1 MAALHSQ
8 PPTLLPSAPAPRPL
22 PVSPRGGAQR
32 DKMAQ
37 PPVPLKDMKLLDVK
51 LGQLSSWLA
60 MRDFTPGGIVGAF
73 RRGYD
78 RYYNKYI
85 NVKKGGLGGISMVL
99 AGYVVISYIWSYSH
113 LKHDRRR
120 KYH

>member
-1 MAALHSQ
+1 
-8 PPTLLPSAPAPRPL
+8 
-22 PVSPRGGAQR
+22 
-32 DKMAQ
+32 MAQ
-37 PPVPLKDMKLLDVK
+37 PPVLLKDMKLLDVK
-51 LGQLSSWLA
+51 LGQLPSWLA
-60 MRDFTPGGIVGAF
+60 MRDFTPGGIVGAL

-113 LKHDRRR
+113 LKHERHR

>member
-1 MAALHSQ
+1 
-8 PPTLLPSAPAPRPL
+8 
-22 PVSPRGGAQR
+22 
-32 DKMAQ
+32 MAQ

-51 LGQLSSWLA
+51 VGQLSSWLA

-85 NVKKGGLGGISMVL
+85 NVRKGGLGGISMVL
-99 AGYVVISYIWSYSH
+99 AGYVVLSYIWSYSH
-113 LKHDRRR
+113 ISK
-120 KYH
+120 

>member
-1 MAALHSQ
+1 MGNRS
-8 PPTLLPSAPAPRPL
+8 
-22 PVSPRGGAQR
+22 
-32 DKMAQ
+32 
-37 PPVPLKDMKLLDVK
+37 PPVRRLEGYKATERPSPPQRLH
-51 LGQLSSWLA
+51 
-60 MRDFTPGGIVGAF
+60 TGGWEEQPDAPNMAP
-73 RRGYD
+73 GYD

-113 LKHDRRR
+113 IKHDRHR